1 MSGHSKWSKVKH
13 QKAVEDVKR
22 GQVFSK
28 LIQEISAAA
37 KSNPDPAA
45 NPTLKTLVEKA
56 RALNMPK
63 ENIERAIARLAS
75 ARLERAKAGGA
86 GRGEEFLLE
95 AFSKDGEGLIIK
107 GQTDNKNRTFS
118 QIRQIL
124 ARHGAKLVPAGG
136 VLWNFEGDIPKMTK
150 QASHDFR
157 KLFQEIENHP
167 EVTKVLT
174 DAV

>member
-13 QKAVEDVKR
+13 QKAIEDVKR

-28 LIQEISAAA
+28 LIGEISAAA
-37 KSNPDPAA
+37 KSNPDPFV
-45 NPTLKTLVEKA
+45 NPTLKTLIEKA

-63 ENIERAIARLAS
+63 ENIERAI
-75 ARLERAKAGGA
+75 ERVKGGA
-86 GRGEEFLLE
+86 AGKGEEFLLE

-107 GQTDNKNRTFS
+107 GQTGNKNRTLS

-124 ARHGAKLVPAGG
+124 GRHGAKLVSPGG

-150 QASHDFR
+150 QASHDFH

-167 EVTKVLT
+167 EVTKVVT
-174 DAV
+174 DAIERN